1 MQPSRRRIRH
11 HKAYGFVPDYFAD
24 SVQSIDYDELWRVG
38 VRFIAL
44 DVDQT
49 LTHNQA
55 VVLDEALAKFLNA
68 KVKSGV
74 LNGIFIASNSR
85 RNLDDIAN
93 VLSAQRVRATRLIR
107 KPGRR
112 YYERL
117 LRSAKC
123 EPHEIAMIGD
133 RLLTDVLGGNRAG
146 LVTIMVSP
154 HGPDMWID
162 RLTRLRS
169 WETRYLKRHRLP
181 RDEQNPR

>member
-1 MQPSRRRIRH
+1 MQPSRRRHRH
-11 HKAYGFVPDYFAD
+11 GKAYGFVPDYFAD
-24 SVQSIDYDELWRVG
+24 SVAAIDFDELRRIG
-38 VRFIAL
+38 VRYIAL

-49 LTHNQA
+49 LTHNRA
-55 VVLDEALAKFLNA
+55 VVLDEALATFLNA
-68 KVKSGV
+68 KVTSGV
-74 LNGIFIASNSR
+74 LDGIFIASNSR
-85 RNLDDIAN
+85 RNLDDIAK
-93 VLSAQRVRATRLIR
+93 VVSAQRVRATRLIR

-112 YYERL
+112 YYNRL
-117 LRSAKC
+117 LQSAKC
-123 EPHEIAMIGD
+123 EPSEIAMIGD

-169 WETRYLKRHRLP
+169 WEARYLKRHHLP